1 MSHDN
6 AIRVERDKSASKT
19 GLKRLRTLVLYTALV
34 ASLSVFVYKVYLS
47 YGKAI
52 TGYGD
57 DWESL
62 AILDSKHPDSLSGG
76 DLTHF
81 KFGNISFEQEP
92 YNLHWKLSALFDH
105 GDGMFERPFK
115 EAKSFNEKN
124 ISDGLGPLYNAKS
137 CEACHV
143 ADGRAAA
150 PSMERGFEGFLL
162 RVSIPGKG
170 EHGGPKHHPVYGGQL
185 ADQAN
190 AGHDPEIAP
199 KITYEH
205 IPGQYPDGT
214 TYTLRKPIYDLSKTF
229 YGPLGDDAMVSPR
242 VAPAMIGMGLLDA
255 IDPAEI
261 DQYSDPNDANN
272 DGISG
277 KVNWVWDVE
286 AGKMSVGKYGWKA
299 ETPTLRQQIAD
310 AAVNDI
316 GITSPLFPEQSCAQE
331 QQACQDE
338 QHGTVGDP
346 YEMMEEQLNHLAVYL
361 EFLAIPAR
369 DPVDHPQAL
378 RGEELFK
385 QVSCTAC
392 HRDTWTTG
400 NQHRQWRLRNQIIHP
415 YTDLLLH
422 DMGEGLA
429 DHRPTFD
436 ATGTEWRTPP
446 LWGIGM
452 TQRVNGHT
460 DFMHDGRARSLEEAV
475 LWHDGEAKKS
485 KEEFMKLKKEDREA
499 ILTFLRSL

>member
-1 MSHDN
+1 MNHHN
-6 AIRVERDKSASKT
+6 AIGTKNDKPNTKD
-19 GLKRLRTLVLYTALV
+19 GLKRIRTLILYTALV
-34 ASLSVFVYKVYLS
+34 ASVSGLLYKVYLS

-52 TGYGD
+52 TGYGE

-62 AILDSKHPDSLSGG
+62 AILDTKHPDSLSGG

-92 YNLHWKLSALFDH
+92 YNLHWRLSALFDH
-105 GDGMFERPFK
+105 GDGVFERPFK

-137 CEACHV
+137 CAACHV

-150 PSMERGFEGFLL
+150 PSMERGFEGVLF

-170 EHGGPKHHPVYGGQL
+170 KHGGPKHHPVYGGQL

-190 AGHDPEIAP
+190 TGYDPEV
-199 KITYEH
+199 KLKMDYQL

-214 TYTLRKPIYDLSKTF
+214 PYTLRKPIYDLSETY
-229 YGPLGDDAMVSPR
+229 YGPLGDDAMLSPR
-242 VAPAMIGMGLLDA
+242 IASAVIGMGLLDA
-255 IDPAEI
+255 IDSTDILKNA
-261 DQYSDPNDANN
+261 DPDDANN

-277 KVNWVWDVE
+277 KVNMVWDVE
-286 AGKMSVGKYGWKA
+286 AGKLAVGKYGWKA

-316 GITSPLFPEQSCAQE
+316 GISSSLFPDQSCGDE
-331 QQACQDE
+331 QQDCKDA

-346 YEMMEEQLNHLAVYL
+346 YEMMEEQINQLLVYL
-361 EFLAIPAR
+361 EFLAVPAR
-369 DPVDHPQAL
+369 DPVNHPQAL
-378 RGEELFK
+378 LGEKLFK
-385 QVSCTAC
+385 ESNCNAC
-392 HRDTWTTG
+392 HTDTWTTG
-400 NQHRQWRLRNQIIHP
+400 NKHRQRRLRNQVIHP

-429 DHRPTFD
+429 DNRPTFD

-452 TQRVNGHT
+452 SARVNGHT
-460 DFMHDGRARSLEEAV
+460 DFLHDGRARNLEEAI
-475 LWHDGEAKKS
+475 LWHDGEAKAA
-485 KEEFMKLKKEDREA
+485 KEAFMNLKKSDREA
-499 ILTFLRSL
+499 LLAFLRSL